1 VAILQFL
8 GTGDSTARGKLSEA
22 GFLIKTP
29 KSTAHIDPGV
39 GAGTALVHAK
49 IKEVN
54 ATYVTDETRG
64 HDKDLIKMGKPAKD
78 ITAEHKPCGI
88 VFQTPN
94 AKITYLTKEPEPRDI
109 KQYTCDTLVLYNSTN
124 AVLIQK
130 IAPKLCI
137 LTGYTPKTIE
147 QNPLYIARDISKAT
161 GVQTIAAQDGIEINL
176 KDYSATQPQKHLST
190 FTEEEK

>member
-1 VAILQFL
+1 VATIHFL
-8 GTGDSTARGKLSEA
+8 GTGDSTARGTLSEA

-29 KSTAHIDPGV
+29 KSVAHVDPGV
-39 GAGTALVHAK
+39 GAGTALANFK

-54 ATYVTDETRG
+54 ATFVTDETRG
-64 HDKDLIKMGKPAKD
+64 HDKDLIKVGKPTKD

-88 VFQTPN
+88 VFLTPN
-94 AKITYLTKEPEPRDI
+94 AKITYLIKEPEQKDI
-109 KQYTCDTLVLYNSTN
+109 KEYRCDTLVLYNSTN

-130 IAPKLCI
+130 LSPKLCI

-147 QNPLYIARDISKAT
+147 QNPLYIARDITKAT

-176 KDYSATQPQKHLST
+176 KDYNATQPQKHLST

>member
-1 VAILQFL
+1 MATLHFL
-8 GTGDSTARGKLSEA
+8 GTGESSARGQLSEA

-29 KSTAHIDPGV
+29 KSTAHVDPGV
-39 GAGTALVHAK
+39 GAGTALTHAK

-54 ATYVTDETRG
+54 ATYITDETRG
-64 HDKDLIKMGKPAKD
+64 HDKDLIKIGKPSKD

-94 AKITYLTKEPEPRDI
+94 AKITYLVKEPEPKNI
-109 KQYTCDTLVLYNSTN
+109 KEYSCDTLVLFNNTN

-130 IAPKLCI
+130 LAPKLCI

-147 QNPLYIARDISKAT
+147 QNPLYIARDITKAT
-161 GVQTIAAQDGIEINL
+161 GVQTIAAQEGIEIDL
-176 KDYSATQPQKHLST
+176 KDYNATQPQKHLST